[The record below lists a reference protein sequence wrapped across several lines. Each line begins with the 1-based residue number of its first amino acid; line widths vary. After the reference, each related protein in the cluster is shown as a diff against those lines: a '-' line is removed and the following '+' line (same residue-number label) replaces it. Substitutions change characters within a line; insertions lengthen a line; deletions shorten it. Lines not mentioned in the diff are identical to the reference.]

1 MYVCVCRAVTD
12 RQVKAAI
19 EGGADSVE
27 AVTSACEAGGD
38 CGACH
43 AFIEDMI
50 EEHAEACGAKPGCSK
65 RRLEIVTERER
76 AA

>member
-12 RQVKAAI
+12 KQVTEAI
-19 EGGADSVE
+19 EGGAETVAE
-27 AVTSACEAGGD
+27 VTRVCEAGGD

-43 AFIEDMI
+43 QKIEDMI
-50 EEHAEACGAKPGCSK
+50 EDGCSK
-65 RRLEIVTERER
+65 RRLQVVR